1 MWSGSEFDYNGINCT
16 FTGIFNKSEQFEDRV
31 DTAISWFSHPKTPAN
46 LVMLYIEQPDEFSH
60 AYGYESPVVST
71 LFLPSNTLKNVFSH
85 NRLFDVLISVVY
97 IISSRKTY

>member
-1 MWSGSEFDYNGINCT
+1 MMWSGSEFDYNGINCT

-71 LFLPSNTLKNVFSH
+71 LFFTFKRSKKRIFAQSTF
-85 NRLFDVLISVVY
+85 
-97 IISSRKTY
+97 